1 MGHGPGYEDVQH
13 QPDASARGPNL
24 ADTEMLVAAREK
36 AHNAADAAERAWHE
50 YACKL
55 EVGDARTRAFAV
67 YENLRHARRL

>member
-50 YACKL
+50 
-55 EVGDARTRAFAV
+55 
-67 YENLRHARRL
+67 